1 MKSFNDLRIKSNS
14 FCHLRNSSTGH
25 LPQGAPLWNRSNYF
39 LATLNFCP
47 ILPKRGIVAY
57 QLELSPYVSS
67 HNPDV
72 CFVSQLKRWFMS
84 HSVSCLSVARSLRRS
99 ILLDFPFLLVIM
111 LDGVLKARRRDK
123 DDDRINVL
131 MKCNLDREDRV
142 SFASPLSS
150 HLTS

>member
-1 MKSFNDLRIKSNS
+1 
-14 FCHLRNSSTGH
+14 
-25 LPQGAPLWNRSNYF
+25 
-39 LATLNFCP
+39 
-47 ILPKRGIVAY
+47 
-57 QLELSPYVSS
+57 
-67 HNPDV
+67 
-72 CFVSQLKRWFMS
+72 MS
-84 HSVSCLSVARSLRRS
+84 HSMSCLSVARSLRRS